1 MNDCRMSVFTVCH
14 FLLVSFRF
22 VVGTIL
28 PPLLPTVFTV
38 SVGISDN
45 RLAENGITCTNNE
58 AILVA
63 GKVQVALFDKT
74 GTLTNQG
81 LDFLSTRS
89 MVHWNSDEGS
99 LSDEMALGMAAC
111 HGLAR
116 SKDGTLIGNPVDK
129 VMFAASGAVFEDV
142 EGAFPK
148 ITDVNGNSIEVVKNY
163 DFCNERMTQS
173 VIVKKQDGLV
183 VFVKGSG
190 ENIQKLCTS
199 DSLPGD
205 FDAALQSSAK
215 QGVYQIS
222 MASKVL
228 LPGDTDLSKISR
240 DDVEKML
247 TFAGVINFK
256 NVLREDTPAVIREL
270 EEGSVRT
277 VMVTGDSL
285 LTGIRIA
292 KESEMIKPGKKVI
305 IGRSDGSDIVWV
317 NEADEIVS
325 LSDCKANAEIAITGE
340 AWGTLRQSNP
350 KEAASLTES
359 IRVFGRCTP
368 NDKVAVVTSFIELGK
383 VTMMCGDGSND
394 CGALKTAHV
403 GIALSDSE
411 ASIVAPF
418 TSLDKSITSVSELL
432 REGRCALAS
441 ALASYKY
448 MIMYGQIET
457 INQLI
462 NAYFRITF
470 TEWCWVFM
478 DGIWTITL
486 AFSLPLSRPERKL
499 ATTRPTSSLLGPH
512 TLSSALG
519 VLGIHFIFTVIS
531 LATLFKQDWF
541 QCRKWNGEDVSN
553 VLVIGDNYETEV
565 IFLVTG
571 YQYISS
577 ALAFSFGYEWR
588 MSFYL
593 NYVFVF
599 LFLLYTFFQWWI
611 TVRDDSFSCIWRV
624 NCVNDNVVRS
634 VTTGEP
640 FPIQNPF
647 NTTEMPMSFR
657 WKLIG
662 IMAANTLAVV
672 IWEYFIVNGMRRRLA
687 KKEPEQGMEEAAT
700 KIEGSGESG
709 KDVEDQY
716 TL

>member
-1 MNDCRMSVFTVCH
+1 
-14 FLLVSFRF
+14 
-22 VVGTIL
+22 VGTIL

-38 SVGISDN
+38 SVSISDN
-45 RLAENGITCTNNE
+45 RLSENGIACTNNE

-81 LDFLSTRS
+81 LDFISARS
-89 MVHWNSDEGS
+89 MIHWDSDECDG
-99 LSDEMALGMAAC
+99 LSGEMALGMATC

-116 SKDGTLIGNPVDK
+116 SKDGALIGNPVDQ
-129 VMFAASGAVFEDV
+129 VMFAASG
-142 EGAFPK
+142 GAFENVVGASAK
-148 ITDVNGNSIEVVKNY
+148 VTDVNGNSVEVVKNY
-163 DFCNERMTQS
+163 DFCNDRMTQS
-173 VIVKKQDGLV
+173 VIVKKQDKLLA
-183 VFVKGSG
+183 FVKGSG
-190 ENIQKLCTS
+190 ENVKKLCTS
-199 DSLPGD
+199 ESLPGD
-205 FDAALQSSAK
+205 FDASLQSSAK

-228 LPGDTDLSKISR
+228 PADTELSKISR
-240 DDVEKML
+240 DDVEKEL
-247 TFAGVINFK
+247 TFAGVVNFK
-256 NVLREDTPAVIREL
+256 NVLREDTPAVLREL

-292 KESEMIKPGKKVI
+292 KESGMIKPDKKVF
-305 IGRSDGSDIVWV
+305 IGRSDGSGIVWV
-317 NEADEIVS
+317 DESDDRIVS
-325 LSDCKANAEIAITGE
+325 ISDIKANAEIAITGE
-340 AWGTLRQSNP
+340 AWEILRQSNP
-350 KEAASLTES
+350 KEAASLTQLT
-359 IRVFGRCTP
+359 RVFGRCTP
-368 NDKVAVVTSFIELGK
+368 NHKVAVVTSFIELGK

-457 INQLI
+457 INQLM

-470 TEWCWVFM
+470 ADWCWVFM

-486 AFSLPLSRPERKL
+486 AFSLALSRPENKL
-499 ATTRPTSSLLGPH
+499 APTRPTSSLLGPH

-519 VLGIHFIFTVIS
+519 VLGIQFIFTVIA
-531 LATLFKQDWF
+531 LATLFHQDWF

-553 VLVIGDNYETEV
+553 VLVIGDNYESEV

-588 MSFYL
+588 MAFYL
-593 NYVFVF
+593 NYVFVI
-599 LFLLYTFFQWWI
+599 LFLVYTFFQWWI
-611 TVRDDSFSCIWRV
+611 TVRADSFSCIWRV
-624 NCVNDNVVRS
+624 NCVNDNAVRS
-634 VTTGEP
+634 VTGEP
-640 FPIQNPF
+640 IPIQNPF
-647 NTTEMPMSFR
+647 NTTEMPTSFR
-657 WKLIG
+657 WTLIG
-662 IMAANTLAVV
+662 IMAANTIAVV
-672 IWEYFIVNGMRRRLA
+672 IWEFYIVNGIRKRMAAKRLA
-687 KKEPEQGMEEAAT
+687 EKEVGQGIEET
-700 KIEGSGESG
+700 MRKVESSMAL
-709 KDVEDQY
+709 DVESQH
-716 TL
+716 TP